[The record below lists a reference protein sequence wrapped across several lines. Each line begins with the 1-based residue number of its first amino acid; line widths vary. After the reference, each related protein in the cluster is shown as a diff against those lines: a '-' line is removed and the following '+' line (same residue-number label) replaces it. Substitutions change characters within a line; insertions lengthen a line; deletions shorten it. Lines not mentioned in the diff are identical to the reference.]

1 MYYQYVFFS
10 SSLDFHITSEYEND
24 EYILC
29 TQYYG
34 TIKLISAACFQTKEE
49 DSLNNELG
57 YCVYFIIIIVI
68 IMDQDPSEYYTFLK
82 NRTH

>member
-29 TQYYG
+29 TQ
-34 TIKLISAACFQTKEE
+34 
-49 DSLNNELG
+49 
-57 YCVYFIIIIVI
+57 
-68 IMDQDPSEYYTFLK
+68 
-82 NRTH
+82 